1 MAFAIP
7 LAALIVSMAT
17 LMFTALS
24 TRTKASL
31 TDVSRLEA
39 RVLFLEAENARLATE
54 LRDALAANIR
64 VTRENIELMRRLLL
78 AEPSAQGKEGG

>member
-1 MAFAIP
+1 MGDDDVRRSGAVVVEVAFAIP

-31 TDVSRLEA
+31 TDVALLEA
-39 RVLFLEAENARLATE
+39 RVKFLEDELDNCAKERVRLE
-54 LRDALAANIR
+54 H
-64 VTRENIELMRRLLL
+64 REVELMRMLVER
-78 AEPSAQGKEGG
+78 

>member
-1 MAFAIP
+1 MEVAFAIP

-17 LMFTALS
+17 LIFTALS

-31 TDVSRLEA
+31 TDVSLLEA
-39 RVLFLEAENARLATE
+39 RVHFLEAENERLATE

-64 VTRENIELMRRLLL
+64 ITRENIELMRRLLL
-78 AEPSAQGKEGG
+78 AEPQEHA